1 MHQDAIVSRAQ
12 RPWSPWAREYAR
24 TDDYVFGTEP
34 SPFARDLLPLLR
46 PGARVLELGS
56 GEGRDCVF
64 FARHG
69 LEVTG
74 VEMAEGGLRKSRR
87 LADRAGVH
95 VHWLQQT
102 LPWLDVAG
110 AFDLIYSCGSLHY
123 VARAERALL
132 FRRLR
137 ARTIPGG
144 HHAHVV
150 FTTRWI
156 YREKGEVMD
165 DFTPGELA
173 REYAGWRVRRHRE
186 GMISCAQDG
195 TPHEHSVELL
205 VAQRPVS
212 ERPHPEAGSRKVTVG
227 AG

>member
-1 MHQDAIVSRAQ
+1 MRREPIADRAP
-12 RPWSPWAREYAR
+12 RPWSPWALEYDR
-24 TDDYVFGTEP
+24 TDRYVFGTEP
-34 SPFARDLLPLLR
+34 SPFARNLLPLLP

-87 LADRAGVH
+87 LAERAGVH
-95 VHWLQQT
+95 VRWLQQT
-102 LPWLDVAG
+102 LPRLEVPG
-110 AFDLIYSCGSLHY
+110 SFDLVYSCGSLHY
-123 VARAERALL
+123 VARAERPAL
-132 FRRLR
+132 FAQLR
-137 ARTIPGG
+137 ERTRPRG
-144 HHAHVV
+144 HHVHVV
-150 FTTRWI
+150 FTTRRV

-173 REYAGWRVRRHRE
+173 REFAHWRVRQRRE

-195 TPHEHSVELL
+195 TPHEHSVEVL
-205 VAQRPVS
+205 VAQRPYS
-212 ERPHPEAGSRKVTVG
+212 GS
-227 AG
+227 